1 MALPAVART
10 AQGVVADF
18 GGVVGTDGGGNPIV
32 GQGDFQMGFLRVEL
46 RLLPDLPVGG
56 VDGAPGLHG
65 ADIGG
70 VVIRL
75 RKRQQ
80 AQAADTHR
88 LPGHGQAQGI
98 RAGGQVQ
105 PLILAQGGRHGLP
118 VLFKAAVRR
127 LSAGVFP
134 PPREFHRRFLDN
146 GAVLQ
151 DFQGALRRDRLAL
164 RGLVFDLQLVAAGGR
179 HLEGE
184 VRRRFFLQLPALFL
198 AVYIHRRRSWFRR
211 RSRTDGRQTDK
222 EGEKQRAEAAQA
234 RF

>member
-1 MALPAVART
+1 MGLT
-10 AQGVVADF
+10 
-18 GGVVGTDGGGNPIV
+18 GGGNPIV
-32 GQGDFQMGFLRVEL
+32 GQGDFQMGFLRVQL

-118 VLFKAAVRR
+118 VDDLHLGGHQLVALPVLFKAAVRR

-134 PPREFHRRFLDN
+134 PPREFYRRFLDN

-151 DFQGALRRDRLAL
+151 DFQGALRRDGLAL